1 MRILFINLFLL
12 IISSSFSQ
20 QKFVEVT
27 VNDSVWAK
35 PDWYIYRVNIV
46 KSDYSMD
53 STSPAVSMVS
63 QYSELFPQSKLSN
76 RALKDSLEFIIKQ
89 KGFYVLPATIKEKFE
104 YNNRFEDFKP
114 YHIDIMTGSAD
125 SLKLLF
131 DLVSKQND
139 ISGVL
144 IKVFSKDESGYTR
157 ILNKKLL
164 ASAQNKA
171 IQLASFGKQKIG
183 AIISITEKNDL
194 ANEDWTIY
202 PPLSA
207 LRDSQVPGWHTSN
220 FGYSSIIAG
229 NEQSCYYVISS
240 SLIVRY
246 SLE

>member
-1 MRILFINLFLL
+1 MGHTAIY
-12 IISSSFSQ
+12 IS
-20 QKFVEVT
+20 T
-27 VNDSVWAK
+27 
-35 PDWYIYRVNIV
+35 
-46 KSDYSMD
+46 
-53 STSPAVSMVS
+53 
-63 QYSELFPQSKLSN
+63 
-76 RALKDSLEFIIKQ
+76 
-89 KGFYVLPATIKEKFE
+89 
-104 YNNRFEDFKP
+104 
-114 YHIDIMTGSAD
+114 
-125 SLKLLF
+125 
-131 DLVSKQND
+131 
-139 ISGVL
+139 
-144 IKVFSKDESGYTR
+144 TR

-229 NEQSCYYVISS
+229 NEQSCYYIISS